1 MEYAA
6 SALPCTNPAAGIVR
20 RLAIAPTIRSR
31 SHLLFRRLERAML
44 RFRRMKTLQRWA
56 AVSARFT
63 LERHL
68 VVRKTCR
75 ESRSALLTEW

>member
-1 MEYAA
+1 
-6 SALPCTNPAAGIVR
+6 
-20 RLAIAPTIRSR
+20 
-31 SHLLFRRLERAML
+31 ML

-56 AVSARFT
+56 AVSAHFT

-75 ESRSALLTEW
+75 GSRSALLTEW